1 MSLVSLIL
9 ASVNELGFW
18 DHQNSQLELASKSL
32 EARAAGEDISEL
44 SMLYLRQCVKTSIRP
59 GVFRRSPDSKMAN
72 SHDNIVFGVA
82 VSSMLHDNGA
92 VARMILKSGPLYL
105 SGKNEHGHW
114 VDGEWFM
121 LMRPDYRGFVKV
133 MAGIKPYFWED
144 WAMRLNMLYSKAWNV
159 KRVQIMALYAAGYY
173 HRDME
178 TAIMRLGEKYKGRY
192 LADRKNPTLPI
203 YKAAWEANKGRFK

>member
-1 MSLVSLIL
+1 MALVALIL

-32 EARAAGEDISEL
+32 EVRVTGEDISEL

-59 GVFRRSPDSKMAN
+59 GVFRRSPGSDMAN

-92 VARMILKSGPLYL
+92 VARQILKSGPLYI
-105 SGKNEHGHW
+105 SGVNEHGHIIDW
-114 VDGEWFM
+114 EWFM
-121 LMRPDYRGFVKV
+121 LMRPDYRGFLKV
-133 MAGIKPYFWED
+133 MAGIKPHWWED
-144 WAMRLNMLYSKAWNV
+144 KAMRLNMLYSKAFNI

-203 YKAAWEANKGRFK
+203 YKAAWAANEGKFR